1 MYEAYWNLTSK
12 PFAYRVESADLY
24 RTRTLQSAALRLRYC
39 FDNNAGA
46 ALLLGASGMGKSSL
60 LQCLRSES
68 SELYPFVHVAYAT
81 LTPAELSRTV
91 AAEILGDQSIDDLPG
106 DALLSTLHRA
116 LRKHADAGQHTVIA
130 FDEAHLL
137 SNNSLNEVVLP
148 LLNLADTDHDLSL
161 SVILSG
167 QPVLASHVAR
177 NAQLRERIAV
187 RATLDPFTE
196 NEIRHYIQSR
206 LEAAGAKKPLFS
218 DGAIQAITELSEGNP
233 RRINKLCDMS
243 LLVGYGEQISQIT
256 EAEVLSLS
264 VEILPAA
271 A

>member
-106 DALLSTLHRA
+106 GALLSTLHRA

-137 SNNSLNEVVLP
+137 EQQPERSRTAAAESGRHRSRPEP
-148 LLNLADTDHDLSL
+148 LCDSERPTGA
-161 SVILSG
+161 G
-167 QPVLASHVAR
+167 VAR
-177 NAQLRERIAV
+177 G
-187 RATLDPFTE
+187 
-196 NEIRHYIQSR
+196 S
-206 LEAAGAKKPLFS
+206 
-218 DGAIQAITELSEGNP
+218 
-233 RRINKLCDMS
+233 
-243 LLVGYGEQISQIT
+243 
-256 EAEVLSLS
+256 
-264 VEILPAA
+264 
-271 A
+271 